1 MDGLRKIV
9 FWVDQHGG
17 RCVEFD
23 RGLFDPFFNVNSPD
37 DLLRAERLL
46 GTKK

>member
-1 MDGLRKIV
+1 MDCEKLSFGLINMV
-9 FWVDQHGG
+9 VD
-17 RCVEFD
+17 VEFD
-23 RGLFDPFFNVNSPD
+23 QGLFDPFFNVNSPD